1 MQSVRYGTKTI
12 EFQIRRAR
20 RKTLAIEVHPDS
32 TVILIAPE
40 ETSIE
45 DLKAKVIKRAKWIV
59 KQQEYFEQFLPHTPS
74 RDYVSGE
81 THYYLG
87 RRYILKVISENSN
100 AVKLKAGQIMVYTTN
115 PSPSKV
121 KSLLAAWYYNHA
133 KNKFETVLQ
142 EVKPKFQQDDIS
154 IGDLQIQ
161 RMKKRWGSCTSNGKI
176 TLNPELIK
184 APTKCIEY
192 VIIHE
197 LCHIKVPNHSKA
209 FYNLL
214 EEKLPNWEKWKMRLE
229 KIMV

>member
-1 MQSVRYGTKTI
+1 MHSVQYGTKTI
-12 EFQIRRAR
+12 EFQIRRAN

-32 TVILIAPE
+32 TVLLIAPH
-40 ETSIE
+40 ETTIE
-45 DLKAKVIKRAKWIV
+45 DLKAKVTKCAKWIV

-74 RDYVSGE
+74 REYVSGE

-87 RRYILKVISENSN
+87 KRYILKVISEDSN

-115 PSPSKV
+115 PSPIKV

-133 KNKFETVLQ
+133 KNKFEAVLQ
-142 EVKPKFQQDDIS
+142 EVKPKFQQDELS
-154 IGDLQIQ
+154 IGNLQIQ
-161 RMKKRWGSCTSNGKI
+161 RMKKRWGSCTPNGKI

-184 APTKCIEY
+184 APAKCIEY

-214 EEKLPNWEKWKMRLE
+214 EEKIPNWEKWKMRLE